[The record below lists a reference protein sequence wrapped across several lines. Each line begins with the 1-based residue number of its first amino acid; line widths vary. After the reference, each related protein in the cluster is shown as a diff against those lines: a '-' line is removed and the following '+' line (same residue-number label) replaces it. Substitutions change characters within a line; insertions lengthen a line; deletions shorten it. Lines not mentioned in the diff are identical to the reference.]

1 MDWLN
6 HPLYADLPPIFW
18 GIFVFLGAAIG
29 SFYNVLALRWG
40 DVYRTESIQSE
51 VAPTPNSPGSQAIAL
66 PLMAGRSHCPK
77 CRSQIPIY
85 HNIPLITWLL
95 LRGKSACCS
104 TPISPI
110 YLLFEGLGAG
120 IFFLVALSV
129 GPTVYG
135 LVLGLLLMTLA
146 LSIRLFLRESI
157 LPAGLV
163 IAMQVLAVLLVLG
176 PGVVAPKAALI
187 AQVAL
192 LALSYGFRHFVRS
205 KCPETGFKPHDA
217 ILLGI
222 LGLIVGTQAYLAL
235 IGWVLVGLMGSILP
249 KRAKMATSNLLGVSQ
264 SNLFSFTTLTL
275 TTMVTCLVIL
285 NDTGIFQ

>member
-1 MDWLN
+1 MDWLY

-18 GIFVFLGAAIG
+18 VFFVFLGAAIG

-40 DVYRTESIQSE
+40 DVHRTELFHSE
-51 VAPTPNSPGSQAIAL
+51 VATTSISQGSPDQIL

-85 HNIPLITWLL
+85 HNIPLISWLL

-110 YLLFEGLGAG
+110 YLLFEVLGAG
-120 IFFLVALSV
+120 VFFLMALSV

-135 LVLGLLLMTLA
+135 LALGLLLMTLA
-146 LSIRLFLRESI
+146 LSLRLFLRESI
-157 LPAGLV
+157 LPLGLV
-163 IAMQVLAVLLVLG
+163 IAIHVLAVLLVLG
-176 PGVVAPKAALI
+176 PGVVTPKAALT

-192 LALSYGFRHFVRS
+192 LTLSYGLGHLVRS
-205 KCPETGFKPHDA
+205 KRPETGFKPHDA

-222 LGLIVGTQAYLAL
+222 LGLIAGTQVHLAL
-235 IGWVLVGLMGSILP
+235 IGWALAGLMGRVLP
-249 KRAKMATSNLLGVSQ
+249 KRAKRATSNLLGISY
-264 SNLFSFTTLTL
+264 SNLFSYTALTL
-275 TTMVTCLVIL
+275 ITMVTCLVIL
-285 NDTGIFQ
+285 NATEIFQ

>member
-1 MDWLN
+1 MDWLH

-40 DVYRTESIQSE
+40 DVHRTESIQST
-51 VAPTPNSPGSQAIAL
+51 VAATSISPGSPGVVL

-77 CRSQIPIY
+77 CSSQIPIY
-85 HNIPLITWLL
+85 HNIPLVSWLL

-110 YLLFEGLGAG
+110 YLLFEALGAG

-135 LVLGLLLMTLA
+135 LVLGIILMTLA
-146 LSIRLFLRESI
+146 LSLRLFLRESI
-157 LPAGLV
+157 LPTGLI
-163 IAMQVLAVLLVLG
+163 IAMQVLAVLLALG
-176 PGVVAPKAALI
+176 PGIVAPKAALT

-192 LALSYGFRHFVRS
+192 LGLSYGLGHLVRS
-205 KCPETGFKPHDA
+205 KRPEIGFKPHDA

-222 LGLIVGTQAYLAL
+222 LGLIAGTQAHLAL
-235 IGWVLVGLMGSILP
+235 IGWIFAGLIGVVLP
-249 KRAKMATSNLLGVSQ
+249 KRAKLATSSLLGVSN
-264 SNLFSFTTLTL
+264 SNLFSFTALTL
-275 TTMVTCLVIL
+275 TTMVTSLVIL
-285 NDTGIFQ
+285 NATGIFQ